1 MQADHHGAAAYGEL
15 QPETATE
22 EEADTGQVP
31 MHAVDLHSVDRT
43 PSTHRN
49 GDSVVIDLRT
59 GDPTIQIT
67 EDAPSGLLSA
77 SAFHLALKRFIDV
90 AGSLVGLIILS
101 PVFLLT
107 ALAVKATS
115 RGPVFYVSDR
125 VGKDGETFRFIK
137 FRTMRT
143 EADADK
149 PLLIDLNEVDGP
161 IFKIKEDPR
170 ITPVGRFLRRSSLDE
185 LPQLVHVLTGEMS
198 LVGPRPPIPEE
209 VELYTDH
216 HFSRL
221 AVKPG
226 LTCLWQVSGRSN
238 LDFET
243 WVELDIEYINNW
255 SLTYD
260 LRLLARTVPA
270 VLSGRGAF

>member
-1 MQADHHGAAAYGEL
+1 MQADHQEVAAYGVP
-15 QPETATE
+15 QPETATDE
-22 EEADTGQVP
+22 KADAGEVP
-31 MHAVDLHSVDRT
+31 MHTADLRSADQA
-43 PSTHRN
+43 PDTHRN

-67 EDAPSGLLSA
+67 EDAPSGLLGA
-77 SAFHLALKRFIDV
+77 SAIQLALKRFIDV

-115 RGPVFYVSDR
+115 RGPIFYVSDR

-143 EADADK
+143 EADSDK

-170 ITPVGRFLRRSSLDE
+170 ITPLGRFLRRSSLDE
-185 LPQLVHVLTGEMS
+185 LPQLAHVLTGQMS

-209 VELYTDH
+209 VAEYTDH
-216 HFSRL
+216 HYSRL

-226 LTCLWQVSGRSN
+226 LTCLWQVSGRST

-243 WVELDIEYINNW
+243 WVELDLEYINNW

-260 LRLLARTVPA
+260 LRLLVRTVPA